1 MATALQCAQI
11 FYTDLNG
18 YLEKGLCV
26 MSGSRILG
34 TIHGDGDDVYVSLP
48 LQVLA
53 AAGINVGDVVEVSII
68 DKTIRLAPLDRSE
81 PDTVLDGL
89 VASVHEDALN
99 FFEGNVVA
107 AERWMSGPVRGLGG
121 RSPNQMLKTEKDIE
135 AVRIL
140 IARLEHG
147 SMP

>member
-1 MATALQCAQI
+1 MARALQCAQI
-11 FYTDLNG
+11 FYTDPSG

-26 MSGSRILG
+26 MSGSKILG
-34 TIHGDGDDVYVSLP
+34 KIHSDGDDVYVSLP

-68 DKTIRLAPLDRSE
+68 EKTIRLASLDRSE
-81 PDTVLDGL
+81 PDTVLDNL
-89 VASVHEDALN
+89 VASVHEEALN
-99 FFEGNVVA
+99 FFEGNVIA
-107 AERWMSGPVRGLGG
+107 TERWMSSPVRGLGR
-121 RSPNQMLKTEKDIE
+121 RSPNQMLALENDIE
-135 AVRIL
+135 AVRLL

>member
-1 MATALQCAQI
+1 
-11 FYTDLNG
+11 
-18 YLEKGLCV
+18 

-89 VASVHEDALN
+89 VASVHEDAHALS
-99 FFEGNVVA
+99 
-107 AERWMSGPVRGLGG
+107 MSRFMMAKNRDLEISDSGQQI
-121 RSPNQMLKTEKDIE
+121 SPRDW
-135 AVRIL
+135 L
-140 IARLEHG
+140 IAGYDPELV
-147 SMP
+147 MVMLPDL